1 MTEIKRDPALDAL
14 ANDFEHHDF
23 DLVPATVE
31 SAPAAHSL
39 HMGRPAEPRGASPLR
54 AVRLPKALDEQLT
67 SYAQQSGES
76 ASAIVRA
83 AISEYLQR
91 HPA

>member
-14 ANDFEHHDF
+14 ANDFEHDDF

-54 AVRLPKALDEQLT
+54 AVKR
-67 SYAQQSGES
+67 
-76 ASAIVRA
+76 
-83 AISEYLQR
+83 
-91 HPA
+91 